1 MALFGLF
8 GKKKNEFEIP
18 GSGGGMPPGFGDVG
32 VPHEGPPIGN
42 FGPPEEAPNAFGR
55 EAPSAMPSFSM
66 PPSPASAPQQ
76 QGFDQQQLVLAKLD
90 AIRAVLDSVVQR
102 LERIE
107 RLAQQSEE
115 EAKPLPRWR

>member
-1 MALFGLF
+1 MAFLGLF
-8 GKKKNEFEIP
+8 GKKKNDFEIP
-18 GSGGGMPPGFGDVG
+18 GSGGGMPPGEFG
-32 VPHEGPPIGN
+32 VPHEGPPMGG
-42 FGPPEEAPNAFGR
+42 FSPPEEAPSAFGR
-55 EAPSAMPSFSM
+55 EAPSPMPSFSM
-66 PPSPASAPQQ
+66 PPSPASVPQQ

-107 RLAQQSEE
+107 RLAQQTEE